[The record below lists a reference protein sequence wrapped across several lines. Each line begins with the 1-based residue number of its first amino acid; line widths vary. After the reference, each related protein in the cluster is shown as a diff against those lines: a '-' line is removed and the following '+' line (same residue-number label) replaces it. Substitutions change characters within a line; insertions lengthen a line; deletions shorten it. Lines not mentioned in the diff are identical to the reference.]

1 MTVYLLGAGP
11 GDPGLLTLRGAEV
24 LAEADVVVY
33 DRLSVGA
40 VLDMAPAEAER
51 INVGKLP
58 GQPRMPQEEINQLLV
73 EHGLAGRN
81 VVRLKGGDPLVFAR
95 GGEEAAALAEA
106 GVSFEIIPGIT
117 SAFAAPAYAGIP
129 VTLRHSSTSVTVITG
144 HEAPESRSSANWEA
158 AAKLGGTLVILMGVA
173 RWDTIAERLL
183 AAGMSP
189 DTPAAAVCWGTRPT
203 QRTTRASLAT
213 LGEHRLEAPS
223 VIVVGEVASQELEW
237 FEKRPLFGK
246 RVVVTRPVNQQPS
259 HSNTP
264 ANHNSS
270 LSDMLARAGAQPIS
284 VPLIEIAEAA
294 DGGAALRAT
303 AERLGDYDWV
313 ILTSANGARALLSA
327 INDARDFGKAK
338 VAAIGPATAEA
349 LTAANIRPNLVPS
362 SYIAEALLE
371 ELLVANAVSSDA
383 AGKSSATETNS
394 ETVTADPPQPRALI
408 ARAAVARDVLPDGLR
423 GAGWEVDVVEAYRT
437 EGVEVSAAARAEIAN
452 SDVITFAS
460 PSAVEQFAK
469 AGLVS
474 EVMTAESETGA
485 DRPNPIVACIGPI
498 TSDAARRL
506 GLDVAVEAA
515 EHTADGLAEALED
528 YFTNSD

>member
-24 LAEADVVVY
+24 LAAADVVVY

-51 INVGKLP
+51 VNVGKLP
-58 GQPRMPQEEINQLLV
+58 GQPRMPQEEINRLLV
-73 EHGLAGRN
+73 KHGLAGRN

-95 GGEEAAALAEA
+95 GGEEAAALADA
-106 GVSFEIIPGIT
+106 GVDFEIIPGIT

-173 RWDTIAERLL
+173 RWDAIAERLL

-189 DTPAAAVCWGTRPT
+189 DTPAAAVCWGTRPN
-203 QRTTRASLAT
+203 QRTIRASLAT
-213 LGEHRLEAPS
+213 LREHRLEAPS

-246 RVVVTRPVNQQPS
+246 RVVVTRPAAQSAPLCDIF
-259 HSNTP
+259 T
-264 ANHNSS
+264 
-270 LSDMLARAGAQPIS
+270 RAGAQPIS

-294 DGGAALRAT
+294 DGGAALRAA

-313 ILTSANGARALLSA
+313 ILTSANGARTLLAA

-338 VAAIGPATAEA
+338 VAAIGPATAEV
-349 LTAANIRPNLVPS
+349 LTAANIRPDLVPS

-394 ETVTADPPQPRALI
+394 ETATADPPQPRALI

-423 GAGWEVDVVEAYRT
+423 EAGWEVDEVEAYRT

-452 SDVITFAS
+452 SNVITFAS

-474 EVMTAESETGA
+474 EVTTADGKTDA
-485 DRPNPIVACIGPI
+485 DGPNPIVTRPNPIVACIGPV
-498 TSDAARRL
+498 TADAARRL
-506 GLDVAVEAA
+506 GLEVAVESA
-515 EHTADGLAEALED
+515 EHTVVGLAEALED